1 MLHAN
6 VTGQHIVSAIAA
18 NQNGMDVQNWAWNVA
33 PKLNCTC
40 GDICVNT
47 SGWWRDDGVFNP
59 SNTPIQDAIDN
70 ASAGNII
77 CVMNGTYFENVVVNK
92 SVTLKGIDNP
102 VVDANGSGS
111 VIILSAD
118 RITLEGFNVTNA
130 GDFAGDAGIKV
141 LSCSN
146 SISGN
151 TAINNYLDIFLYYSS
166 NNTVT
171 DNNASVEGYSPLL
184 NSSINNRYD
193 IYNSSSNDTI
203 IQLPTFPPLIHHPPT
218 HPPSLP
224 LLNGNG
230 YGIGIFLYSSSSNNI
245 SGNTVSNNGWY
256 GIYLY
261 FSGNNDISDNTLNDN
276 NDDGIRLLYSSN
288 NILTNNTFENDGL
301 FVDSSYHNTVEDN
314 TVNDEPLVYLED
326 ADDVEVINAGQ
337 VILVNCTNI
346 TVGNLDLSNT
356 SVGIELWQTENSRIK
371 NNKMSNNNDDGIELM
386 DSTNNVISGNNVF
399 DNSDNGI
406 LLGFSSSNIIY
417 LNNIMNNTD
426 NAYTFG
432 SANIW
437 NSTETLT
444 YTYNGTTFKNN
455 MGNYWD
461 DYAGTDANNDGIGDT
476 PYVINGD
483 QDDYPLMQQWE
494 NYFGHPNI
502 TSFVPQSPV
511 NDTEGA
517 TRTFNI
523 TINQIVNVSWQIN
536 GTEVHTDK
544 NVTESTYTN
553 TSATIGTWNVTA
565 IVSNANGTAMQ
576 TWIWHVTSPCF
587 IATAAYGTALHEDID
602 VLRDFRDEYLMPNP
616 AGRTFVKFYYNT
628 SPPLADVIRDNEELR
643 TAVREGL
650 VKPLVYVT
658 RIIVE

>member
-1 MLHAN
+1 
-6 VTGQHIVSAIAA
+6 
-18 NQNGMDVQNWAWNVA
+18 
-33 PKLNCTC
+33 
-40 GDICVNT
+40 
-47 SGWWRDDGVFNP
+47 
-59 SNTPIQDAIDN
+59 
-70 ASAGNII
+70 
-77 CVMNGTYFENVVVNK
+77 MNGTYFENVVVNK

-118 RITLEGFNVTNA
+118 MITLEGFNVTNS
-130 GDFAGDAGIKV
+130 GDLAGDAGIKV

-171 DNNASVEGYSPLL
+171 DNNVSVERYSPLL

-203 IQLPTFPPLIHHPPT
+203 IQLPTFPPLIQHPPT

-230 YGIGIFLYSSSSNNI
+230 YGIGIFLYYSSINNI
-245 SGNTVSNNGWY
+245 SDNTVSNNGWY
-256 GIYLY
+256 GIYLS
-261 FSGNNDISDNTLNDN
+261 FSGNNDISGNTLNDN

-288 NILTNNTFENDGL
+288 NILTNNTFENNGL

-346 TVGNLDLSNT
+346 TVENLDLSNT

-406 LLGFSSSNIIY
+406 LLGFSRSNIIY

-444 YTYNGTTFKNN
+444 YTYNGTIFKNN

-511 NDTEGA
+511 
-517 TRTFNI
+517 
-523 TINQIVNVSWQIN
+523 
-536 GTEVHTDK
+536 
-544 NVTESTYTN
+544 
-553 TSATIGTWNVTA
+553 
-565 IVSNANGTAMQ
+565 
-576 TWIWHVTSPCF
+576 
-587 IATAAYGTALHEDID
+587 
-602 VLRDFRDEYLMPNP
+602 
-616 AGRTFVKFYYNT
+616 
-628 SPPLADVIRDNEELR
+628 
-643 TAVREGL
+643 
-650 VKPLVYVT
+650 
-658 RIIVE
+658 